1 VRLPA
6 RLSWVATGESGEP
19 FLRGF
24 LMKLADSKE
33 SQLEIGREQID
44 CTSC

>member
-1 VRLPA
+1 
-6 RLSWVATGESGEP
+6 VASGESGEP

-33 SQLEIGREQID
+33 SQLEIGREQIG